1 MSNIPVLLLI
11 YNRPE
16 YTKKNIANLRKIKPK
31 KIYIFC
37 DGPKNERDKSLCLKT
52 IKETEKINWKC
63 TIKKKFLNK
72 NLGCKDGVSLGIGW
86 FFKKN
91 SKGIIL
97 EDDCIPNKSF
107 FQFCEKMFRF
117 YSRSKIIGCITG
129 DNFLSGKFKFKNGYY
144 FSKYANCWGWATWK
158 RSWNIYKKDINFWPD
173 YKKSK
178 SWKKNFLT
186 VDERKYWG
194 LIFDECYKKKIDS
207 WAYLWTLCLW
217 KNRLLTVTPSKNL
230 VKNIGLSTSRK
241 KLFRFSSPTYK
252 TKNLNIKKIKFN
264 NNLEIDQK
272 ADSYVFDKHFKGKIK
287 IRMWKLL
294 RIFNYGV

>member
-16 YTKKNIANLRKIKPK
+16 YTKKSIANLRKIKPK

-37 DGPKNERDKSLCLKT
+37 DGPKNEKDKHLCSKT
-52 IKETEKINWKC
+52 IDETQKINWKC
-63 TIKKKFLNK
+63 TIKRKFLKK
-72 NLGCKDGVSLGIGW
+72 NLGCKDGVSLGISW

-107 FQFCEKMFRF
+107 FQFCEKMFHF
-117 YSRSKIIGCITG
+117 YNNSKIVGCITG
-129 DNFLSGKFKFKNGYY
+129 DNFLLNKFKFKDGYY

-158 RSWNIYKKDINFWPD
+158 RSWNLYKKDINFWPN

-178 SWKKNFLT
+178 SWKNNFLSNY
-186 VDERKYWG
+186 ERKYWN
-194 LIFDECYKKKIDS
+194 LIFDECYKDKLDS
-207 WAYLWTLCLW
+207 WAYSWTLCLW
-217 KNRLLTVTPSKNL
+217 KNKLLTVTPSKNL

-241 KLFRFSSPTYK
+241 KLFTLSSPTYK
-252 TKNLNIKKIKFN
+252 TENLNIKKIKFN
-264 NNLEIDQK
+264 NNLKIDQK
-272 ADSYVFDKHFKGKIK
+272 ADSFVFDKHFKGKIK
-287 IRMWKLL
+287 IYFWNIL

>member
-16 YTKKNIANLRKIKPK
+16 YTKKSIANLRKIKPK

-37 DGPKNERDKSLCLKT
+37 DGPKNEQDKHLCLKT
-52 IKETEKINWKC
+52 IDETQKIDWKC
-63 TIKKKFLNK
+63 TIKRKFLKK
-72 NLGCKDGVSLGIGW
+72 NLGCKDGVSLGISW
-86 FFKKN
+86 FFKTN

-107 FQFCEKMFRF
+107 FQFCEKMFHF
-117 YSRSKIIGCITG
+117 YNNSKIVGCITG
-129 DNFLSGKFKFKNGYY
+129 DNFLSSKFKFKDGYY

-158 RSWNIYKKDINFWPD
+158 RSWNLYKKNINFWPN

-178 SWKKNFLT
+178 SWKDNFLT
-186 VDERKYWG
+186 NYERKYWN
-194 LIFDECYKKKIDS
+194 LIFDECYKGKLDS
-207 WAYLWTLCLW
+207 WAYSWTLCLW

-241 KLFRFSSPTYK
+241 KLFTLSSTAYK
-252 TKNLNIKKIKFN
+252 TENLNIKKIKFN
-264 NNLEIDQK
+264 NNLKIDQK
-272 ADSYVFDKHFKGKIK
+272 ADSFVFDKHFKGKIK
-287 IRMWKLL
+287 TYFWNVL
-294 RIFNYGV
+294 RIFDYGV